1 MAAREA
7 FSGLIGMNEELGETG
22 LSRINGFIG
31 LKNVGC
37 VAASVVATT
46 ICTSAA
52 YADDQFS
59 ECPKIWSEY
68 VVEVSKIAAPLHET
82 VAIFFTSPDGLVYNC
97 LNLIGHQ
104 EIFAEATAF
113 AKAFPA
119 IENPLNFIEPSDF
132 PVGFCNIT
140 TTKRRGKVEYYS
152 IDLPIDTNF
161 LSNPICKKR
170 VLGGMKFEV
179 EGIKK

>member
-1 MAAREA
+1 MLKLEYTRTALAVLILAGQMITLTALSAAR
-7 FSGLIGMNEELGETG
+7 
-22 LSRINGFIG
+22 
-31 LKNVGC
+31 
-37 VAASVVATT
+37 AAAESNL
-46 ICTSAA
+46 CTAEWA
-52 YADDQFS
+52 
-59 ECPKIWSEY
+59 EY
-68 VVEVSKIAAPLHET
+68 VAEVSKIAAPLRDK
-82 VAIFFTSPDGLVYNC
+82 VPVFFTSPDGLVYNC
-97 LNLIGHQ
+97 LNLIGHE

-140 TTKRRGKVEYYS
+140 TTKLRGKVEYFS

-170 VLGGMKFEV
+170 VLGGMKVEV
-179 EGIKK
+179 EGIEK